1 MKPKAR
7 SIVVCI
13 ALSAFFCG
21 CDLETRVPIHYQRFV
36 LVQVQQPAEGC
47 TAVVPCA
54 TVVLVLDT
62 KTGQVCRAASLHGE
76 NYPLCLRLYE
86 SYPDDRA
93 EVERLKGQI
102 TTDKSSDWD
111 ARPAK
116 NRGQYTEDDLDP
128 CPADDPLGLRSQTR
142 CKPLPPKKGET
153 K

>member
-7 SIVVCI
+7 SIVVCV

-21 CDLETRVPIHYQRFV
+21 CDLETRTAIHYQRFV
-36 LVQVQQPAEGC
+36 LAQVQQPAGGC
-47 TAVVPCA
+47 TTVVPCA
-54 TVVLVLDT
+54 TVVLSLDT

-93 EVERLKGQI
+93 EVERLKEQI
-102 TTDKSSDWD
+102 ATDKSGAWD
-111 ARPAK
+111 ARAK
-116 NRGQYTEDDLDP
+116 SRGQYTQDDLDP
-128 CPADDPLGLRSQTR
+128 CPEGDPLGVLSQTR

-153 K
+153 R